1 MNLGCGRMHY
11 PGSSYYQA
19 EQPNNNN
26 PSYNWASAP
35 PYGEAAAPAYYP
47 PAPEPVV
54 APNHGSDPSN
64 YSYNLPQTIPASY
77 PNQFPQYPPPNASQF
92 TPQSPIISPPPPAT
106 NANYLYSSPTA
117 PVYHSATAAQN
128 PAYDQGFTYP
138 EHRGYETRDSFQYP
152 GFDQKY
158 YETPVGKDPGYDRSG
173 FDVDDGGFGGEV
185 YAYDGGRTEPYG
197 ARGTGTGSGSGT
209 GAGSKSLAA
218 FDDYGNLTKITKA
231 VPKAE
236 TQDGGNGVQKF
247 RVKILPDSG
256 SQTNMDVLCQIG
268 LDGLRMLD
276 PSTNRTLK
284 IYPLE
289 TITKWE
295 VNDPSVYT
303 FWAKSSVDI
312 EPRRIRLQSNRYTTS
327 TILDTVA
334 AACVQLR
341 EMVDDKSSGNN
352 SDTNKTSDQLTEKR
366 RSSLAD
372 WVTLKRPV
380 EEKQHWVPDEA
391 VTSCKGCGTDF
402 GAFIRRHHCRN
413 CGDIFCDKCTQ
424 GRAALTADKDAQPV
438 RVCDRCLAEVTQR
451 LTSTKETS
459 SKATA
464 QRSHDDLAK
473 RLMEEMGR
481 NRKGSSDTGSG
492 LSPLW
497 SSQSTSDGTGKRMR
511 EVACPTCTVH
521 LQVQVPSSGTET
533 VECGVCQHPFLVSAR

>member
-1 MNLGCGRMHY
+1 L
-11 PGSSYYQA
+11 
-19 EQPNNNN
+19 
-26 PSYNWASAP
+26 
-35 PYGEAAAPAYYP
+35 
-47 PAPEPVV
+47 
-54 APNHGSDPSN
+54 
-64 YSYNLPQTIPASY
+64 
-77 PNQFPQYPPPNASQF
+77 
-92 TPQSPIISPPPPAT
+92 
-106 NANYLYSSPTA
+106 
-117 PVYHSATAAQN
+117 
-128 PAYDQGFTYP
+128 
-138 EHRGYETRDSFQYP
+138 
-152 GFDQKY
+152 DQKY

-185 YAYDGGRTEPYG
+185 YAYDGGRGEPYG
-197 ARGTGTGSGSGT
+197 ARGTGTVSGT
-209 GAGSKSLAA
+209 GAGSKPLAA

-256 SQTNMDVLCQIG
+256 SQNTLDVLCQIG

-276 PSTNRTLK
+276 PSTNRTLR

-295 VNDPSVYT
+295 VTDPSVYT
-303 FWAKSSVDI
+303 FWAKSSVDLD
-312 EPRRIRLQSNRYTTS
+312 PRRIRLQSNRYTTN

-352 SDTNKTSDQLTEKR
+352 SDTSKASDQLTEKR

-372 WVTLKRPV
+372 WVTLKKPV

-424 GRAALTADKDAQPV
+424 GRAALTTDKDAQPV
-438 RVCDRCLAEVTQR
+438 RVCDSCLAEVTQR

-481 NRKGSSDTGSG
+481 NRKGNSDSGSG
-492 LSPLW
+492 SSPLW
-497 SSQSTSDGTGKRMR
+497 SSQSISDGTGKRMR